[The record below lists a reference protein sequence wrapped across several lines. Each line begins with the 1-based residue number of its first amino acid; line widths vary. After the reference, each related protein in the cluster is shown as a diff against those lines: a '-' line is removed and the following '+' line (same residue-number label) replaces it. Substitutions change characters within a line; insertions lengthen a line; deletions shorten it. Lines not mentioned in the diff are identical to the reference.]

1 MRRWMASL
9 TCYTW
14 VWVSSGSWWWTGR
27 PGMLQFMRSQ
37 RIRHDLASEQQQ
49 CYISLW
55 GNSSSKHTHTH
66 THTHMHRS
74 DLFWS
79 CDINKRANYSGPEQ
93 YQSSKEACQV
103 CSGYFSFLSLISHL
117 KQMVI
122 SAGYP
127 CLCVGKKTSKPMT
140 FKRYF
145 VYVCVCNLR
154 LGRTSL
160 SFFYLASPK
169 IA

>member
-1 MRRWMASL
+1 MNNNNAIFP
-9 TCYTW
+9 
-14 VWVSSGSWWWTGR
+14 SGET
-27 PGMLQFMRSQ
+27 PPL
-37 RIRHDLASEQQQ
+37 
-49 CYISLW
+49 
-55 GNSSSKHTHTH
+55 NTHTHTH
-66 THTHMHRS
+66 THTHTLTCTGLISS
-74 DLFWS
+74 DPVTS
-79 CDINKRANYSGPEQ
+79 IKGSTRVV
-93 YQSSKEACQV
+93 QSSISHLEEACQV

-145 VYVCVCNLR
+145 VYVCVCDLR